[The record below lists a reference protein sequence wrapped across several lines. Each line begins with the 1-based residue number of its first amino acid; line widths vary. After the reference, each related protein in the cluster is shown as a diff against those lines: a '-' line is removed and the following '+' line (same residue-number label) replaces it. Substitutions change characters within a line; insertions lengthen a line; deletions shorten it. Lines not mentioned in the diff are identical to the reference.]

1 MITRT
6 TISGRFSFI
15 LSAAAIS
22 VIAGCGGVKYVVD
35 PEESSAAA
43 IEQYDK
49 NGDGLLDE
57 AELAACPALLGA
69 LRAYDGSKDKKL
81 SQQEIA
87 EQIDY
92 MYQRG
97 AGLTAI
103 TSTVIFDGTPL
114 SGATVKFIPEK
125 FLGEEIKTAEGIT
138 NSSGDAA
145 MGIAPDNLPKELR
158 RHNLLRVGIYR
169 VEITH
174 PSKKIPPRYNTD
186 TELGF
191 EFHETNH
198 VQPPIF
204 NLVSKE
210 T

>member
-1 MITRT
+1 MAEWVKTYRGIVAA
-6 TISGRFSFI
+6 SCFVAI
-15 LSAAAIS
+15 LSAN
-22 VIAGCGGVKYVVD
+22 GCGRVKSIVVD

-49 NGDGLLDE
+49 NGDSVLDE
-57 AELAACPALLGA
+57 TELKACPALLGS
-69 LRAYDGSKDKKL
+69 LRAYDESKDKKL
-81 SQQEIA
+81 SQAEIA

-103 TSTVIFDGTPL
+103 TSTVLLDGSPL
-114 SGATVKFIPEK
+114 PGATVKFIPEK
-125 FLGEEIKTAEGIT
+125 FLGEEIKPAQGIT
-138 NSSGDAA
+138 NNAGDAS
-145 MGIAPDNLPKELR
+145 IAISADDMPKELR
-158 RHNLLRVGIYR
+158 RANLLRVGIYR

-174 PSKKIPPRYNTD
+174 PSKKIPEKYNTN

-204 NLVSKE
+204 QLSSK
-210 T
+210 